1 VKLFSSLTATPRG
14 GALERRSHS
23 CPLPKPAP
31 QAERRYVTWKVAV
44 DAFCVGAEGVADL
57 RGLSLKQRSGQMST
71 GEFWGGYFD
80 EIRSP
85 VHVAGDSDQSYTSS
99 KLVAEISLCRFAPHV
114 AMVQTTQARH

>member
-1 VKLFSSLTATPRG
+1 MTATG
-14 GALERRSHS
+14 

-44 DAFCVGAEGVADL
+44 DAFCVGAEGVADF

-85 VHVAGDSDQSYTSS
+85 VRVAGDSDQSYTSS